1 MLKRQF
7 DVLCAGIGLVVL
19 SPVIILIGLVLL
31 LFQKGPILFVQER
44 IGKGGKPFNIYKFRS
59 MKTTSEQDGQPR
71 LAQTN
76 DKRQTTIGRFL
87 RKHHLDELPQ
97 LWNVLKGDMSI
108 VGPRP
113 ERQFYIN
120 QIIERNP
127 RYVELFQVRPGLTSY
142 ATLYNG
148 YTDTI
153 EKMLRRLSMDL
164 IYLRHHT
171 MCFDLKII
179 LLTIVAMIQGN
190 YSAGRDSFTL

>member
-1 MLKRQF
+1 MLKRLF
-7 DVLCAGIGLVVL
+7 DVLCAGIGLIVL
-19 SPVIILIGLVLL
+19 FPVIFLISLILL
-31 LFQKGPILFVQER
+31 LFQKGPVFFVQER
-44 IGKGGKPFNIYKFRS
+44 IGRYGKPFNIYKFRS

-76 DKRQTTIGRFL
+76 DKGLTTIGRYL

-97 LWNVLKGDMSI
+97 FWNVLKGDMSI

-127 RYVELFQVRPGLTSY
+127 RYTDLYQIRPGLTSY
-142 ATLYNG
+142 ATLHNG

-153 EKMLRRLSMDL
+153 DKMLRRLNMDL
-164 IYLRHHT
+164 IYLRHQSL
-171 MCFDLKII
+171 CFDLKII
-179 LLTIVAMIQGN
+179 LLTIFAMFQGEN
-190 YSAGRDSFTL
+190 DGKTIF

>member
-44 IGKGGKPFNIYKFRS
+44 IGKGGMPFNIYKFRS
-59 MKTTSEQDGQPR
+59 MNTTSEQDGQPR
-71 LAQTN
+71 LAQIN
-76 DKRQTTIGRFL
+76 DNRLTTIGRFL

-97 LWNVLKGDMSI
+97 MWNVLKGDMSI

-120 QIIERNP
+120 QILERNP

-153 EKMLRRLSMDL
+153 EKMLSRLDMDL
-164 IYLRHHT
+164 DYLKHQT
-171 MCFDLKII
+171 ICLDIKII
-179 LLTIVAMIQGN
+179 FFYYWSYDYWREWKKGKLEM
-190 YSAGRDSFTL
+190 R

>member
-1 MLKRQF
+1 MLKRQL

-76 DKRQTTIGRFL
+76 DKRLTTIGRFL

-97 LWNVLKGDMSI
+97 MWNVIKGDMSI

-113 ERQFYIN
+113 ERQFFIN
-120 QIIERNP
+120 QILERNP

-153 EKMLRRLSMDL
+153 EKMLSRLDMDL
-164 IYLRHHT
+164 DYLKHQSIGL
-171 MCFDLKII
+171 DIKII
-179 LLTIVAMIQGN
+179 FSTIGAMIIGEN
-190 YSAGRDSFTL
+190 GRKEN

>member
-1 MLKRQF
+1 MLKRLF
-7 DVLCAGIGLVVL
+7 DVLCAGIVL
-19 SPVIILIGLVLL
+19 IVLFPVILLISLILLS
-31 LFQKGPILFVQER
+31 FQKGPVFFVQER
-44 IGKGGKPFNIYKFRS
+44 IGRYGKPFNIYKFRS
-59 MKTTSEQDGQPR
+59 MKTTSEQDGLPR

-76 DKRQTTIGRFL
+76 DKRLTTIGRYL

-120 QIIERNP
+120 QIMARNP
-127 RYVELFQVRPGLTSY
+127 RYVELYQIRPGLTSY
-142 ATLYNG
+142 ATLKNG
-148 YTDTI
+148 YADTI
-153 EKMLRRLSMDL
+153 EKMLRRMNMDL

-179 LLTIVAMIQGN
+179 LLTIVAMIQGEN
-190 YSAGRDSFTL
+190 KNS

>member
-19 SPVIILIGLVLL
+19 SPVIILISLIL
-31 LFQKGPILFVQER
+31 LFFQKRPIFFVQER

-59 MKTTSEQDGQPR
+59 MKTTSKQDGQPR

-76 DKRQTTIGRFL
+76 DKRLTTIGRFL
-87 RKHHLDELPQ
+87 RKHHLDELSQ

-120 QIIERNP
+120 QIIMRNP
-127 RYVELFQVRPGLTSY
+127 RYAELYQVRPGLTSY

-153 EKMLRRLSMDL
+153 EKMLNRLDMDL
-164 IYLRHHT
+164 DYLKKQSIRL
-171 MCFDLKII
+171 DII
-179 LLTIVAMIQGN
+179 IIFSTIGAIIIGEN
-190 YSAGRDSFTL
+190 GRKPN

>member
-19 SPVIILIGLVLL
+19 SPFITLICLIL
-31 LFQKGPILFVQER
+31 LFFQKRPIFFVQER
-44 IGKGGKPFNIYKFRS
+44 IGMGGKPFNIYKFRS
-59 MKTTSEQDGQPR
+59 MNTTSEQDGQPR

-76 DKRQTTIGRFL
+76 DKRLTTIGRFL

-120 QIIERNP
+120 QILERNSK
-127 RYVELFQVRPGLTSY
+127 YVELYQIRPGLTSY
-142 ATLYNG
+142 ATLHNG

-153 EKMLRRLSMDL
+153 EKMLTRLDMDL
-164 IYLRHHT
+164 YYLEHHSLWL
-171 MCFDLKII
+171 DIRI
-179 LLTIVAMIQGN
+179 VISTIVTMIEG
-190 YSAGRDSFTL
+190 DKKSFEK

>member
-19 SPVIILIGLVLL
+19 SPVIILISLIL
-31 LFQKGPILFVQER
+31 LFFQKRPIFFVQER

-59 MKTTSEQDGQPR
+59 MKTTSKQDGQPR

-76 DKRQTTIGRFL
+76 DKRLTTIGRFL
-87 RKHHLDELPQ
+87 RKHHLDELSQ

-120 QIIERNP
+120 QIIMRNP
-127 RYVELFQVRPGLTSY
+127 RYAELYQVRPGLTSY

-153 EKMLRRLSMDL
+153 EEMLNRLDMDL
-164 IYLRHHT
+164 DYLKKQSIRL
-171 MCFDLKII
+171 DII
-179 LLTIVAMIQGN
+179 IIFSTIGAIIIGEN
-190 YSAGRDSFTL
+190 GRKPN